1 MIPFILPFIHVTTLE
16 EFRGLGIVEKSIPA
30 LLLSL
35 RQRTQHFPGRHITG
49 LTL

>member
-16 EFRGLGIVEKSIPA
+16 ELRGLGIVEKSIPA

-35 RQRTQHFPGRHITG
+35 SQRTQHFPGRHVTR